1 MKRTISFMTGKGSV
15 NHNSRKFHAKNTDP
29 ERSCLNVEY
38 CNENVKDVYHELFDE
53 ALAWYN
59 EKQTRSD
66 RRIDDYYEKIRSG
79 KQEKP
84 FHEII
89 LQIGDKD
96 NMGAKTENRQLAA
109 KVLDKYMRDFQRRNP
124 TLRVFSAYLHMDEAT
139 PHLHID
145 FVPYTTGSKRGLDT
159 RVSLKQALSALGFK
173 GGTRRETELNQWVAY
188 EKEQLAAVM
197 LEHGIEWEKKG
208 THEKHL
214 SVLDFE
220 KKEWAK
226 EVAEL
231 EQSISDGKERL
242 SDIQIQHRK
251 AVQETEQIRQ
261 KGEAIRQEVSELSE
275 TSDLLKEQAAALAED
290 KKKLLSDNVKL
301 EKQQKKLQQDIEK
314 MVQSKAVMERNIHAY
329 DEDEKWQL
337 PETAALMSAK
347 AYKDK
352 KAFPLVEKLKET
364 IKALTIKCVQ
374 LAEQGKKLKE
384 KVTRQEQQISRLT
397 DKVMEQSDII
407 DRLQEKTADLG
418 RLERYFGREQVQ
430 SIVERSKALEWAE
443 KENKRPKRVF
453 DMSR

>member
-96 NMGAKTENRQLAA
+96 NMGAKTENGQLAA

-275 TSDLLKEQAAALAED
+275 TSDLLKEQATTLAED

-337 PETAALMSAK
+337 PEPAALMSAK

-430 SIVERSKALEWAE
+430 SIVERSKALERAE

>member
-53 ALAWYN
+53 ALTRYN

-96 NMGAKTENRQLAA
+96 NMGAKTENGRLAA

-220 KKEWAK
+220 KKERAK

-275 TSDLLKEQAAALAED
+275 TSDLLKEQATTLAED
-290 KKKLLSDNVKL
+290 KKKLLSYNVKL
-301 EKQQKKLQQDIEK
+301 EKQQKKLQRDIEK

-337 PETAALMSAK
+337 PEPAALMSAK

-374 LAEQGKKLKE
+374 LAEQGKKLKD

-407 DRLQEKTADLG
+407 DRLQEKTEDLG

>member
-1 MKRTISFMTGKGSV
+1 MTGKGSV

-53 ALAWYN
+53 ALTRYN
-59 EKQTRSD
+59 EKQTRSESD

-96 NMGAKTENRQLAA
+96 NMGAKTENGRLAA

-145 FVPYTTGSKRGLDT
+145 FVPYTTGSRRGIDT
-159 RVSLKQALSALGFK
+159 RVSLKQAVSALGFK

-220 KKEWAK
+220 KQERAK

-275 TSDLLKEQAAALAED
+275 ISDLLKEQATTLAED

-337 PETAALMSAK
+337 PEPAALVSAK

-407 DRLQEKTADLG
+407 DRLQEKTEDLG

>member
-53 ALAWYN
+53 ALARYN

-96 NMGAKTENRQLAA
+96 NMGAKTENGRLAA

-220 KKEWAK
+220 KKERAK

-275 TSDLLKEQAAALAED
+275 TSDLLKKQATTLAED

-337 PETAALMSAK
+337 PEPAALMSAK

-374 LAEQGKKLKE
+374 LAEQGKKLKD

>member
-96 NMGAKTENRQLAA
+96 NMGAKTENGRLAA

-145 FVPYTTGSKRGLDT
+145 FVLYTTGSKRGLDT

-220 KKEWAK
+220 KKERAK

-261 KGEAIRQEVSELSE
+261 KDEAIRQEVSELSE
-275 TSDLLKEQAAALAED
+275 TSDLLKEQATTLAED

-337 PETAALMSAK
+337 PEPAALMSAK

-430 SIVERSKALEWAE
+430 SIVERSKTLEWAE

-453 DMSR
+453 DVSR

>member
-79 KQEKP
+79 KQERP

-96 NMGAKTENRQLAA
+96 NMGAKTENGQLAA

-220 KKEWAK
+220 KKERAK

-275 TSDLLKEQAAALAED
+275 TSDLLKEQATTLAED

-301 EKQQKKLQQDIEK
+301 EKQQKKLQQDIGK
-314 MVQSKAVMERNIHAY
+314 MVQSKVVMERNIHAY

-337 PETAALMSAK
+337 PEPAALMSAK

>member
-29 ERSCLNVEY
+29 GRSFLNVEY
-38 CNENVKDVYHELFDE
+38 CNENIKDVYHELFDE
-53 ALAWYN
+53 ALARYN
-59 EKQTRSD
+59 EKQTRND

-96 NMGAKTENRQLAA
+96 NMGAKTENGQLAA
-109 KVLDKYMRDFQRRNP
+109 KVLDKYMQDFQQRNP
-124 TLRVFSAYLHMDEAT
+124 TLRVFSAYLHMDEAS

-159 RVSLKQALSALGFK
+159 RVSLKQALAALGFK

-197 LEHGIEWEKKG
+197 LEHGVEWEKKG

-220 KKEWAK
+220 KKERAK
-226 EVAEL
+226 EVVEL

-242 SDIQIQHRK
+242 SDIQIRQK
-251 AVQETEQIRQ
+251 KVEQEIEQIRQ
-261 KGEAIRQEVSELSE
+261 ESEAIREEVSELSE
-275 TSDLLKEQAAALAED
+275 TSNLLKEQVATLAED
-290 KKKLLSDNVKL
+290 KEKLLSDNEKL
-301 EKQQKKLQQDIEK
+301 EKQQKKLQQEIEK
-314 MVQSKAVMERNIHAY
+314 MVQSKAVMERNTHTY
-329 DEDEKWQL
+329 DEDQKWQL
-337 PETAALMSAK
+337 PEPAALMSAK

-352 KAFPLVEKLKET
+352 KASPLVEKLKET
-364 IKALTIKCVQ
+364 IKALTIKCVR
-374 LAEQGKKLKE
+374 LAEQGKKLKD
-384 KVTRQEQQISRLT
+384 KVTRQEQQISHLT
-397 DKVMEQSDII
+397 DKIMEQSDTIN
-407 DRLQEKTADLG
+407 RLQEKAADLG

-430 SIVERSKALEWAE
+430 AIVEQSKALEWAE
-443 KENKRPKRVF
+443 KANKRPKRAF

>member
-53 ALAWYN
+53 ALTRYN

-96 NMGAKTENRQLAA
+96 NMGAKTENGQLAA
-109 KVLDKYMRDFQRRNP
+109 KVLDKYMWDFQRRNP

-220 KKEWAK
+220 KKERAK

-275 TSDLLKEQAAALAED
+275 TSDLLKEQATTLAED

-337 PETAALMSAK
+337 PEPAALMSAK

-352 KAFPLVEKLKET
+352 KAFPLAEKLKET

-407 DRLQEKTADLG
+407 DRLQEKMEDLG

>member
-29 ERSCLNVEY
+29 ERSHLNIEY
-38 CNENVKDVYHELFDE
+38 CNENIKDVYHELFDE
-53 ALAWYN
+53 ALARYN

-66 RRIDDYYEKIRSG
+66 RQIDDYYEKIRSG

-89 LQIGDKD
+89 LQIVDKD
-96 NMGAKTENRQLAA
+96 SMGAKTKNGQLAA
-109 KVLDKYMRDFQRRNP
+109 KVLDKYMQDFQRRNP

-145 FVPYTTGSKRGLDT
+145 FVPYTMGSKRGLDT

-188 EKEQLAAVM
+188 EKGQLAAIM
-197 LEHGIEWEKKG
+197 LEHGIEWDKKG

-220 KKEWAK
+220 KKERAK
-226 EVAEL
+226 EVAKL

-242 SDIQIQHRK
+242 SDIQIQQKK
-251 AVQETEQIRQ
+251 AEQETEQIRQ
-261 KGEAIRQEVSELSE
+261 EGEAIRQEVSELSE
-275 TSDLLKEQAAALAED
+275 TGNLLKEQAATLTED
-290 KKKLLSDNVKL
+290 KEKLLSDNEKL
-301 EKQQKKLQQDIEK
+301 EKQQKKLQQEIEK
-314 MVQSKAVMERNIHAY
+314 IVQSKAVMERSIHAY
-329 DEDEKWQL
+329 DEDERWQL
-337 PETAALMSAK
+337 PEPGALMSAK

-352 KAFPLVEKLKET
+352 KAMPLVEKLKEA

-384 KVTRQEQQISRLT
+384 RITRQEQQISRLT
-397 DKVMEQSDII
+397 NKVMEQSSTI
-407 DRLQEKTADLG
+407 DRLQEKAVDLG

-430 SIVERSKALEWAE
+430 LIVEQSKALERAE
-443 KENKRPKRVF
+443 KANKRPKRAF
-453 DMSR
+453 EMSR

>member
-66 RRIDDYYEKIRSG
+66 RRIDDYYEKIRSS
-79 KQEKP
+79 KQERP

-96 NMGAKTENRQLAA
+96 NMGAKTENGQLAA

-145 FVPYTTGSKRGLDT
+145 FVPYTTGSKRGIDT

-220 KKEWAK
+220 KKERAK

-275 TSDLLKEQAAALAED
+275 TSDLLKEQATTLAED

-301 EKQQKKLQQDIEK
+301 EKQQKKLQQDIGK
-314 MVQSKAVMERNIHAY
+314 MVQSKVVMERNIHAY

-337 PETAALMSAK
+337 PEPAALMSAK

>member
-53 ALAWYN
+53 ALTRYN

-96 NMGAKTENRQLAA
+96 NMGAKTENGRLAA

-145 FVPYTTGSKRGLDT
+145 FVPYTTGSRRGIDT

-220 KKEWAK
+220 KKERAK

-275 TSDLLKEQAAALAED
+275 TSDLLKKQATTLAED

-337 PETAALMSAK
+337 PEPAALMSAK

-407 DRLQEKTADLG
+407 DRLQEKMEDLG

>member
-53 ALAWYN
+53 ALTRYN

-96 NMGAKTENRQLAA
+96 NMGAKTENGQLAA
-109 KVLDKYMRDFQRRNP
+109 KVLDKYMRDFQRRNL

-145 FVPYTTGSKRGLDT
+145 FVPYTTGSRRGIDT

-214 SVLDFE
+214 FVLDFE
-220 KKEWAK
+220 KKERAK

-301 EKQQKKLQQDIEK
+301 EKQQKKLQQNIEK

-337 PETAALMSAK
+337 PEPAALMSAK

-407 DRLQEKTADLG
+407 DRLQEKTEDLG

>member
-79 KQEKP
+79 KQERP

-96 NMGAKTENRQLAA
+96 NMGAKTENGQLAA

-197 LEHGIEWEKKG
+197 LEHGIEREKKG

-220 KKEWAK
+220 KKERAK

-275 TSDLLKEQAAALAED
+275 TSDLLKEQATTLAED

-314 MVQSKAVMERNIHAY
+314 MVQSKVVMERNIHAY

-337 PETAALMSAK
+337 PEPAALMSAK

>member
-96 NMGAKTENRQLAA
+96 NMGAKTENGQLAA

-275 TSDLLKEQAAALAED
+275 TSDLLKKQATTLAED

-337 PETAALMSAK
+337 PEPAALMSAK

-374 LAEQGKKLKE
+374 FAEQGKKLKE

>member
-15 NHNSRKFHAKNTDP
+15 NHNSRKFHAKNTDS

-53 ALAWYN
+53 ALARYN

-96 NMGAKTENRQLAA
+96 NMGAKTENGRLAE

-124 TLRVFSAYLHMDEAT
+124 MLRVFSAYLHMDEAT

-145 FVPYTTGSKRGLDT
+145 FVPYTTGSMRGIDT

-220 KKEWAK
+220 KKERAK

-242 SDIQIQHRK
+242 SDIQIQHGK

-275 TSDLLKEQAAALAED
+275 TSDLLKEQATTLAED

-337 PETAALMSAK
+337 PEPAALMSAK

-407 DRLQEKTADLG
+407 DRLQEKTEDLG

>member
-53 ALAWYN
+53 ALTRYN

-96 NMGAKTENRQLAA
+96 NMGAKTENGQLAA

-220 KKEWAK
+220 KKERAK

-275 TSDLLKEQAAALAED
+275 TSDLLKEQATTLAED

-329 DEDEKWQL
+329 DEGEKWQL
-337 PETAALMSAK
+337 PEPAALMSAK

-407 DRLQEKTADLG
+407 DRLQEKTEDLG

>member
-15 NHNSRKFHAKNTDP
+15 NHNSRKFHAKNTDS

-96 NMGAKTENRQLAA
+96 NMGAKTENGQLAA

-124 TLRVFSAYLHMDEAT
+124 TLRVFNAYLHMDEAT

-173 GGTRRETELNQWVAY
+173 GGARRETELNQWVAY

-220 KKEWAK
+220 KKERAK

-251 AVQETEQIRQ
+251 AVQETEQIRK

-275 TSDLLKEQAAALAED
+275 TSDLLKEQATTLAED

-337 PETAALMSAK
+337 PEPAALMSAK

>member
-1 MKRTISFMTGKGSV
+1 MKQTISFMTGKGSV

-29 ERSCLNVEY
+29 ERSYLNVEY

-53 ALAWYN
+53 ALARYN

-79 KQEKP
+79 KQEKT

-96 NMGAKTENRQLAA
+96 NMGAKTENGQLAA
-109 KVLDKYMRDFQRRNP
+109 KVLDEYMQGFRRRNP
-124 TLRVFSAYLHMDEAT
+124 TLRVFAAYLHMDEAT

-173 GGTRRETELNQWVAY
+173 GGTRRETERNQWVAY
-188 EKEQLAAVM
+188 EKEQLAAIM

-220 KKEWAK
+220 KKERAK

-242 SDIQIQHRK
+242 SNIQIQQRK
-251 AVQETEQIRQ
+251 AEQETEQIRQ
-261 KGEAIRQEVSELSE
+261 EGEAIRQEVSELSE
-275 TSDLLKEQAAALAED
+275 TSNLLKEQAATMAED
-290 KKKLLSDNVKL
+290 NEKLLSDNEKL
-301 EKQQKKLQQDIEK
+301 EKQQKKLQQEIEK

-337 PETAALMSAK
+337 PEPVTLMSAK

-352 KAFPLVEKLKET
+352 KASPLVEKLKET

-374 LAEQGKKLKE
+374 LAEQGKKLKD

-397 DKVMEQSDII
+397 NKVMEQRNTI
-407 DRLQEKTADLG
+407 DRLQEKVADLG

-430 SIVERSKALEWAE
+430 SIVERSKTLERAE
-443 KENKRPKRVF
+443 RVNKCPKRAF

>member
-96 NMGAKTENRQLAA
+96 NMGAKTENGRLAA

-145 FVPYTTGSKRGLDT
+145 FVPYTTGSRRGINT

-220 KKEWAK
+220 KKERAK

-275 TSDLLKEQAAALAED
+275 ISDLLKEQATTLAED
-290 KKKLLSDNVKL
+290 KKKLLSYNVKL
-301 EKQQKKLQQDIEK
+301 EKQQKKLQRDIEK

-337 PETAALMSAK
+337 PEPAALMSAK

-374 LAEQGKKLKE
+374 LAEQGKKLKD

-430 SIVERSKALEWAE
+430 SIVERSKVLEWVE

>member
-53 ALAWYN
+53 ALARYN

-96 NMGAKTENRQLAA
+96 NMGAKTENGQLAA
-109 KVLDKYMRDFQRRNP
+109 KVLDKYMWDFQRRNP

-173 GGTRRETELNQWVAY
+173 GGARRETELNQWVAY

-220 KKEWAK
+220 KKERAK
-226 EVAEL
+226 EVVEL

-275 TSDLLKEQAAALAED
+275 TSDLLKKQATTLAED

-337 PETAALMSAK
+337 PEPAALMSAK

-407 DRLQEKTADLG
+407 DRLQEKMEDLG

>member
-1 MKRTISFMTGKGSV
+1 MTGKGSV

-53 ALAWYN
+53 ALARYN

-96 NMGAKTENRQLAA
+96 NMGAKTENGQLAA
-109 KVLDKYMRDFQRRNP
+109 KVLDKYMWDFQRRNP
-124 TLRVFSAYLHMDEAT
+124 TLRVFSAYLHIDEAT

-220 KKEWAK
+220 KKERAK
-226 EVAEL
+226 EVAKL

-242 SDIQIQHRK
+242 SDIQIQQRK
-251 AVQETEQIRQ
+251 AEQETEQIRQ
-261 KGEAIRQEVSELSE
+261 EGEAVRQELSE
-275 TSDLLKEQAAALAED
+275 TSNLLKEQAETLAED
-290 KKKLLSDNVKL
+290 KEKLLSDNEKL
-301 EKQQKKLQQDIEK
+301 KKQQKKLQQEIEK
-314 MVQSKAVMERNIHAY
+314 MLQSKAVMERNIHAY

-337 PETAALMSAK
+337 PEPAALMSAK

-352 KAFPLVEKLKET
+352 KASPLVEKLKET
-364 IKALTIKCVQ
+364 IKALTIKCIQ
-374 LAEQGKKLKE
+374 LTEQGKKLKD
-384 KVTRQEQQISRLT
+384 KVTRQEQQIRHLT

-407 DRLQEKTADLG
+407 DRLQEQTADLE

-430 SIVERSKALEWAE
+430 SIVGRSKARGRAE
-443 KENKRPKRVF
+443 KANKHLKRAF
-453 DMSR
+453 EMNR

>member
-96 NMGAKTENRQLAA
+96 NMGAKTENGRLAA

-145 FVPYTTGSKRGLDT
+145 FVPYTTGSRRGIDT

-197 LEHGIEWEKKG
+197 REYGIEWEKKG

-220 KKEWAK
+220 KKERAK

-275 TSDLLKEQAAALAED
+275 TSDLLKEQATTLAED
-290 KKKLLSDNVKL
+290 KKKLLSYNVKL
-301 EKQQKKLQQDIEK
+301 EKQQKKLQRDIEK

-337 PETAALMSAK
+337 PEPAALMSAK

-374 LAEQGKKLKE
+374 LAEQGKKLKD

>member
-53 ALAWYN
+53 ALARYN
-59 EKQTRSD
+59 EKRTRSD

-96 NMGAKTENRQLAA
+96 NMGAKTENGQLAA
-109 KVLDKYMRDFQRRNP
+109 KVLDKYMWDFQRRNP

-220 KKEWAK
+220 KKERAK

-275 TSDLLKEQAAALAED
+275 TSDLLKKQATTLAED

-337 PETAALMSAK
+337 PEPAALMSAK

-407 DRLQEKTADLG
+407 DRLQEKMEDLG